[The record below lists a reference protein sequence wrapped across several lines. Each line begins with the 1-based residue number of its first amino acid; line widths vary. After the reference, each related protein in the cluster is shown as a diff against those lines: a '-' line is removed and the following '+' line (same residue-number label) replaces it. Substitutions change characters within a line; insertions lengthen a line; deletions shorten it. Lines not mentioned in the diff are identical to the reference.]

1 MGRCPWDRN
10 KINHRFCNGEAIIL
24 HLCISPNRNRTL
36 VVVVGPESA
45 VKIVAGS
52 SATPVIRHINGF
64 GEMPPKE

>member
-1 MGRCPWDRN
+1 MNYRL
-10 KINHRFCNGEAIIL
+10 CNGEATIL
-24 HLCISPNRNRTL
+24 PLCISPNRNRTQ